1 MSKQRRGSII
11 GWLARTYSKKK
22 QAAPPKRW
30 IGFECLEQRRLL
42 SSVGLSTIS
51 NITLA
56 AGTSTLVALN
66 GTDLGQTVHFEV
78 TTSDPTK
85 VAPIVMPQTN
95 KSVQFNI
102 DGLGM
107 MTFQLFDNLTPNT
120 ATWIENLVNANF
132 YNGDYIYRAETGS
145 FALIQGGNKPHQI
158 NGGANV
164 NPFPA
169 SFGSTTTI
177 NEEFNPDLNY
187 TTAGALAMAR
197 QTSPNTSS
205 SDFFI
210 TDGATRSLDY
220 GYSLFGFQ
228 TLDQPANGL
237 STSVLAALDSMPT
250 ESSSGIDYL
259 NTPVK
264 INSASIITD
273 TQNGVLMLR
282 APTGVTGSF
291 TVTVTAYDG
300 TTNTPT
306 TKTFTVNV
314 VADTA
319 TGNTA
324 NPWASKTPAAPTSI
338 AFQPQAGQGTT
349 ALTTANNSSA
359 SNKLQFLVSGATV
372 GNVVTLYAD
381 GVAIGSAT
389 ATTTSQVVTTNGS
402 FTLLDGTHTFTA
414 TQTLPGVTVLD
425 PADSS
430 QNETANVDSLSSAA
444 DQLQVFTTLSVTSTP
459 ATTAKVG
466 SVYTYTVQTNAP
478 AGDTV
483 TVAQGSQSITGMHLS
498 GNTFTWTPTS
508 GQVNTPLS
516 FSATVTDTLGHSVT
530 VGPVNIAVTQS
541 VPVTTI
547 PINASQGGNVTI
559 SFIGS
564 QVQIFDNIAKA
575 ILATSSFT
583 SADTVEVDCPAGQTN
598 LVTVML
604 PASTSAAHPKEVLV
618 QGLTGATNN
627 QVTIVGT
634 SGANAFTLAGGTITA
649 NGLPTVIATVQKLT
663 LQGGAGNDT
672 YALNSSTVPVSI
684 VDAAGYNA
692 LDFSK
697 DTAGVTVN
705 LGLDHG
711 QAQAIA
717 PWNTTLAISGIIN
730 KLTGTAFA
738 DALTGGRA
746 ATTLIR
752 SGTGNDKITGGSGNN
767 ILVGG
772 GGNDTITGG
781 AGRNLLIAG
790 SGTSSIFAK
799 GTSNIVFA
807 GSTSADANDQALQ
820 TLLQDKTGM
829 SYGYSARR
837 LLASSAKPA
846 AAASSPVTFFDSGA
860 HDTVFGSRLINW
872 FVLGKNSAL
881 RS

>member
-1 MSKQRRGSII
+1 MSKQRRGSIF
-11 GWLARTYSKKK
+11 GWAARTFSTRRKST
-22 QAAPPKRW
+22 PPKRR
-30 IGFECLEQRRLL
+30 IGFECLEQRSLL
-42 SSVGLSTIS
+42 STVGLSTIS
-51 NITLA
+51 TVTLA

-66 GTDLGQTVHFEV
+66 GTDAGQTVHFDV

-85 VAPIVMPQTN
+85 VSPVVMPQTN
-95 KSVQFNI
+95 QSVQFNI
-102 DGLGM
+102 NGLGT
-107 MTFQLFDNLTPNT
+107 MTFQLFDNLTPKT
-120 ATWIENLVNANF
+120 ATWIENLVKANF
-132 YNGDYIYRAETGS
+132 YNGDYIYRAETGG
-145 FALIQGGNKPHQI
+145 FALIQGGNNPPQI

-169 SFGSTTTI
+169 SFGTTTTI

-197 QTSPNTSS
+197 TSSPNTSS
-205 SDFFI
+205 SEFFI

-237 STSVLAALDSMPT
+237 STTVLAALDAMPT
-250 ESSSGIDYL
+250 TSQNGINYL

-291 TVTVTAYDG
+291 TVTVTAYDS

-338 AFQPQAGQGTT
+338 VFQPQSGQGTT
-349 ALTTANNSSA
+349 ALTLANNSSA
-359 SNKLQFLVSGATV
+359 SSKLQFLVSGATV
-372 GNVVTLYAD
+372 GDIVTVYAD

-389 ATTTSQVVTTNGS
+389 ATTSSQVVTTNGS
-402 FTLLDGTHTFTA
+402 FTLMDGIHAFTA
-414 TQTLPGVTVLD
+414 TQTLPGVTVSD
-425 PADSS
+425 SADSS
-430 QNETANVDSLSSAA
+430 QNETANVDSLSSPA
-444 DQLQVFTTLSVTSTP
+444 DQVSVFATLTLTSTP

-466 SVYTYTVQTNAP
+466 ATYTYTVQTNAP

-483 TVAQGSQSITGMHLS
+483 TVTPGNHPAAMQFTG
-498 GNTFTWTPTS
+498 GNTFTWTPARSDANTS
-508 GQVNTPLS
+508 PS
-516 FSATVTDTLGHSVT
+516 FSATVTDTLGHSVSISL
-530 VGPVNIAVTQS
+530 NIAVSQG
-541 VPVTTI
+541 VAVTTI
-547 PINASQGGNVTI
+547 PINVSLGGNVTV
-559 SFIGS
+559 SFSGN
-564 QVQIFDNIAKA
+564 QVEIFDNIAKA
-575 ILATSSFT
+575 ILTSTTFSST
-583 SADTVEVDCPAGQTN
+583 DIVEVDCPAGQTN
-598 LVTVML
+598 LVTVVL
-604 PASTSAAHPKEVLV
+604 PSSASAAHPKQVLV
-618 QGLTGATNN
+618 KGLTGSTNN
-627 QVTIVGT
+627 QVTVVGT
-634 SGANAFTLAGGTITA
+634 SGTNNYMLAGGTVTS
-649 NGLPTVIATVQKLT
+649 NGLPISGTAVQKLT
-663 LQGGAGNDT
+663 LQGGAGSDT
-672 YALNSSTVPVSI
+672 YALNTSNVPVSI
-684 VDAAGYNA
+684 VDAGGYNA

-697 DTAGVTVN
+697 DGGGVTVN
-705 LGLDHG
+705 LGFDHG
-711 QAQAIA
+711 QAQSIA

-730 KLTGTAFA
+730 ELTGTPFA
-738 DALTGGRA
+738 DVFTGGRA

-752 SGTGNDKITGGSGNN
+752 SGTGNDKITGGSGDN

-790 SGTSSIFAK
+790 SGTSSLTAK

-807 GSTSADANDQALQ
+807 GSTSADANDQALM
-820 TLLQDKTGM
+820 TLLQDKSGM
-829 SYGYSARR
+829 SYGYSVRR

-846 AAASSPVTFFDSGA
+846 AAASSPVAFFDSGA

-872 FVLGKNSAL
+872 FVLGKNGTLKA
-881 RS
+881 